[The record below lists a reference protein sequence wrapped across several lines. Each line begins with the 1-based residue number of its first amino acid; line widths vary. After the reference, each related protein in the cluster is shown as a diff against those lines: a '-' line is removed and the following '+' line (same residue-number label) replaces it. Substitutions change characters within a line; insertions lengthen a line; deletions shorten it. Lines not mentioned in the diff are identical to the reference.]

1 MGAMKPDRDDLIGTN
16 APANVTELN
25 SFSLRP
31 LAGFPP
37 GTRAGLVGLLTDIDD
52 TITTEGRLTAAAYSA
67 LERLQAAGIKVIP
80 VTGRPAGWCDHIA
93 RMWPVDAV
101 VGENGAFWM
110 RYDAKARR
118 LKTVFVGDPLPDRR
132 QRIDV
137 LAAQILAAVPGCAL
151 ASDQFCRIADLAI
164 DYCEDV
170 PALPPSAVSDIVRLM
185 EAAGMRAKVSSI
197 HVNGWFGDYDK
208 LSTARRM
215 LAEEFGVSLEL
226 QEAKERWVFVGDS
239 PNDAPMFG
247 FFPNAVGVANV
258 LDFADRM
265 EAQPAYVTRARAGAG
280 FVELCEALLMA
291 RTG

>member
-1 MGAMKPDRDDLIGTN
+1 MSTTRGMQQ
-16 APANVTELN
+16 
-25 SFSLRP
+25 
-31 LAGFPP
+31 LAGFP
-37 GTRAGLVGLLTDIDD
+37 RDAQSRVLGLLTDIDD

-110 RYDAKARR
+110 RHDALARR
-118 LKTVFVGDPLPDRR
+118 LKTVFVGDPLPDRQ
-132 QRIDV
+132 QRIEA
-137 LAAQILAAVPGCAL
+137 LAARILAAVPGCAL
-151 ASDQFCRIADLAI
+151 ASDQFCRVADLAI

-170 PALPPSAVSDIVRLM
+170 PPLPQSAVSAIVRHM

-197 HVNGWFGDYDK
+197 HVNGWFGEYDK

-215 LAEEFGVSLEL
+215 LAEEFGVALDRESER
-226 QEAKERWVFVGDS
+226 ERWVFAGDS

-247 FFPNAVGVANV
+247 YFPNSVGVANV
-258 LDFADRM
+258 LDFADRL
-265 EAQPAYVTRARAGAG
+265 EAFPAWITRQRSGAG
-280 FVELCEALLMA
+280 FVELCEALLAA
-291 RTG
+291 RPA